1 MRNARDIIIRPMVT
15 EKSTAQLENQKYAFV
30 VARDANKVEIRRAVE
45 EIFNVKVKDVNTINI
60 RGKKKRV
67 GRFPEGFRP
76 RWKKAVVTLR
86 EGSKPIEIF
95 EGR

>member
-1 MRNARDIIIRPMVT
+1 MRNARDIIIRPLVT
-15 EKSTAQLENQKYAFV
+15 EKTTAQMEQHKYTFV
-30 VARDANKVEIRRAVE
+30 VAREASKIAIRRALE
-45 EIFNVKVKDVNTINI
+45 EIFDVKVKDVNTMNM